1 MANLQLEAA
10 LAIQDRKKR
19 LEAKKA
25 AEKERRARERHKKSP
40 AEKQRR
46 EERERKRKRE
56 EWWPLY
62 KAQREAE
69 QRDDAEAPLYEVIL
83 DHVDIADPK
92 FAALRARLIVSVKRP
107 IAELECSLIGRRD
120 DHEERRLARAREI
133 LATLTPPHAA
143 EPRTAGAAS
152 TTGGAHK
159 PG

>member
-10 LAIQDRKKR
+10 LAIRDRKKR

-46 EERERKRKRE
+46 EERERKRE

-69 QRDDAEAPLYEVIL
+69 QRDAAEAPLYEVIL